1 MPSNHLTPYVDAWT
15 VQAVMASRWLTRLYR
30 TLRDD
35 HQAATA
41 IQAGAPSEERLKRL
55 GLHGRVSSMDAL
67 FNQDHPEET
76 QAEKAAWTALIEGQA
91 GLAAF
96 FAITDSTDGKPS
108 PGLRGPRTATFA
120 AFRKAIQ
127 GFHTAFPNSTVT
139 KGVALATQRVTK
151 TCVEAFL
158 ASVEEGDPD
167 QREHL
172 RVALEACVFEAL
184 NKAVTE

>member
-1 MPSNHLTPYVDAWT
+1 M
-15 VQAVMASRWLTRLYR
+15 
-30 TLRDD
+30 
-35 HQAATA
+35 
-41 IQAGAPSEERLKRL
+41 
-55 GLHGRVSSMDAL
+55 
-67 FNQDHPEET
+67 
-76 QAEKAAWTALIEGQA
+76 
-91 GLAAF
+91 
-96 FAITDSTDGKPS
+96 
-108 PGLRGPRTATFA
+108 
-120 AFRKAIQ
+120 Q

-172 RVALEACVFEAL
+172 RVALEACVLEAL